1 MILCICWTQL
11 QGKIEFISKCKFRIL
26 FYSYINA
33 WYIGMVYSMY
43 SGLCWI
49 RGVTDD

>member
-33 WYIGMVYSMY
+33 WYTVCIVASAG
-43 SGLCWI
+43 
-49 RGVTDD
+49 